1 MDIDRRRF
9 VASALAPSAAWL
21 AGARAG
27 GAPAPGAPSTLPP
40 PDHSGIEHIVVVMLE
55 NRSFDHML
63 GWLWT
68 ANGRQAGLSYL
79 DKDGRPHVTHR
90 LLFDYKGCA
99 FSGPDHSYLGGR
111 TQYHEGRMDGFL
123 RSGSNDEFSI
133 GYYRPLDIPFFSA
146 LATHYTTLDACFCS
160 ILGPTFP
167 NRFFLH
173 AAQTDRIDN
182 DLVVS
187 TLPTIWDRLQDAGV
201 SGRYYFANL
210 PFLALWGPR
219 HLGIARPFEQ
229 FLSDAAHGTLP
240 AVSFVDPRFTVLDG
254 VFANDDHPHA
264 DIRAGDA
271 FLSSVFHAL
280 SRGPSWSS
288 TVLVITFDEWGG
300 FFDHVPPPRAAA
312 PNGVDPDVVDGR
324 ALLGF
329 RVPVVVASPFT
340 RGFPLFPR
348 VSSMTFDHTSILKLI
363 EWRWNLSPLTAR
375 DGSDDVGNLTSV
387 LRFDAPDPGVPF
399 LPEPSPPWP
408 RACVAGVSNQT
419 AKPGEWDRL
428 AGSRLLDGWAGS
440 YP

>member
-1 MDIDRRRF
+1 
-9 VASALAPSAAWL
+9 
-21 AGARAG
+21 
-27 GAPAPGAPSTLPP
+27 
-40 PDHSGIEHIVVVMLE
+40 
-55 NRSFDHML
+55 
-63 GWLWT
+63 
-68 ANGRQAGLSYL
+68 
-79 DKDGRPHVTHR
+79 
-90 LLFDYKGCA
+90 
-99 FSGPDHSYLGGR
+99 
-111 TQYHEGRMDGFL
+111 
-123 RSGSNDEFSI
+123 
-133 GYYRPLDIPFFSA
+133 
-146 LATHYTTLDACFCS
+146 
-160 ILGPTFP
+160 
-167 NRFFLH
+167 
-173 AAQTDRIDN
+173 
-182 DLVVS
+182 
-187 TLPTIWDRLQDAGV
+187 
-201 SGRYYFANL
+201 
-210 PFLALWGPR
+210 
-219 HLGIARPFEQ
+219 
-229 FLSDAAHGTLP
+229 
-240 AVSFVDPRFTVLDG
+240 

-428 AGSRLLDGWAGS
+428 AGSRLLDGWAGG